1 MIDPKW
7 TRPPFHLSDC
17 FITQC
22 STIFISG
29 QSLLQHGTVNFTV
42 VSPSLLHCRTVQY
55 PRVFSSSS
63 NIRVLAS
70 ISHGNES
77 LSVHDSA
84 VVWTTD
90 VTQNS
95 FRICVLESGLGTNGS
110 AVVNWIAF
118 RGTPSGALDGAASFN
133 AFTSGTKCERVD
145 FAQVWFRCSVVFFLS
160 VHKLFV
166 ETNRAS

>member
-1 MIDPKW
+1 MQFAENSFWP
-7 TRPPFHLSDC
+7 TRNEPPFHLSDC

-22 STIFISG
+22 SKIYISG

-55 PRVFSSSS
+55 PQVFSSSS

-70 ISHGNES
+70 ISHENET

-118 RGTPSGALDGAASFN
+118 RGTPSGALDGAASFIT
-133 AFTSGTKCERVD
+133 FTSGTSDRVD
-145 FAQVWFRCSVVFFLS
+145 FAQVWFWCSVVFFS
-160 VHKLFV
+160 F
-166 ETNRAS
+166 

>member
-1 MIDPKW
+1 M
-7 TRPPFHLSDC
+7 
-17 FITQC
+17 TQR

-55 PRVFSSSS
+55 PQVFSSSS

-70 ISHGNES
+70 ISHENET

-110 AVVNWIAF
+110 AVVNWIAL
-118 RGTPSGALDGAASFN
+118 RGTPSGTLDGAASFN
-133 AFTSGTKCERVD
+133 TFTSVLKRVKINS
-145 FAQVWFRCSVVFFLS
+145 FVLKWKRVVSVLS
-160 VHKLFV
+160 PLPPNFCGGSHIL
-166 ETNRAS
+166 E

>member
-1 MIDPKW
+1 MNDPIW
-7 TRPPFHLSDC
+7 TFRH
-17 FITQC
+17 
-22 STIFISG
+22 STSLIVPLPTSQQFPLSG
-29 QSLLQHGTVNFTV
+29 QSLLQHGKVNFTV
-42 VSPSLLHCRTVQY
+42 VSPSLLHCRAVQY
-55 PRVFSSSS
+55 PQVFSSSS

-70 ISHGNES
+70 ISHENES
-77 LSVHDSA
+77 SSVHDSA

-145 FAQVWFRCSVVFFLS
+145 FAQVWFRCSVVSFLS

-166 ETNRAS
+166 ETKRRS